1 MNKYLKYI
9 VIFLAVL
16 ILILFSVTVFVIIKK
31 YNQVEDKYIENLEI
45 LPKLTTDQILQTFDV
60 DDNKL
65 YLYVKNRSNNKT
77 SIIIYNLK
85 NSKKIGNIIFEEKWY
100 LKHF

>member
-1 MNKYLKYI
+1 M
-9 VIFLAVL
+9 
-16 ILILFSVTVFVIIKK
+16 LFSVTVFIIIKK

-45 LPKLTTDQILQTFDV
+45 FPKLTDDQFVHSFNV

-65 YLYVKNRSNNKT
+65 YLYVKNKSNNKT

-85 NSKKIGNIIFEEKWY
+85 NSKEIGNIIIKD
-100 LKHF
+100 K

>member
-1 MNKYLKYI
+1 MNKYLKFT

-16 ILILFSVTVFVIIKK
+16 ILILFSITVFVIIKK

-85 NSKKIGNIIFEEKWY
+85 NSKKIGNIIFEEK
-100 LKHF
+100 

>member
-1 MNKYLKYI
+1 MNKFLKFL
-9 VIFLAVL
+9 VFSLAVL

-45 LPKLTTDQILQTFDV
+45 YPKLENNQFVQSFDV

-65 YLYVKNRSNNKT
+65 YLYVKNKSNNKT

-85 NSKKIGNIIFEEKWY
+85 NSKKIGNITIKDQ
-100 LKHF
+100 

>member
-1 MNKYLKYI
+1 MNKFLKFL
-9 VIFLAVL
+9 VFSLAVL

-45 LPKLTTDQILQTFDV
+45 YPKLDNNQFVQSFDV

-65 YLYVKNRSNNKT
+65 YLYVKNKSNNKT

-85 NSKKIGNIIFEEKWY
+85 NSKKIGNITIKDQ
-100 LKHF
+100 

>member
-1 MNKYLKYI
+1 
-9 VIFLAVL
+9 
-16 ILILFSVTVFVIIKK
+16 LFSVTVVVIIKK

-45 LPKLTTDQILQTFDV
+45 FPKLTDNQFVHSFDI

-65 YLYVKNRSNNKT
+65 YLYVKNKSNNKT

-85 NSKKIGNIIFEEKWY
+85 NNKEIGNIIIKD
-100 LKHF
+100 K

>member
-1 MNKYLKYI
+1 MNKYLKFI

-16 ILILFSVTVFVIIKK
+16 ILILFSITVFVIIKK
-31 YNQVEDKYIENLEI
+31 YYQVEDKYIENIEI
-45 LPKLTTDQILQTFDV
+45 LPKLSHNQILQTFDV

-65 YLYVKNRSNNKT
+65 YLYVKNKSNNKT

-85 NSKKIGNIIFEEKWY
+85 SSKKIGNIIFEDK
-100 LKHF
+100 

>member
-1 MNKYLKYI
+1 MNKYLKFT

-16 ILILFSVTVFVIIKK
+16 ILILFSITVFVIIKK
-31 YNQVEDKYIENLEI
+31 YSQVEDKYIENLEI

-85 NSKKIGNIIFEEKWY
+85 NSKKIGNIIFEEK
-100 LKHF
+100 

>member
-1 MNKYLKYI
+1 MNKYLKFI

-45 LPKLTTDQILQTFDV
+45 FPKLTDNQLVHSFDV

-65 YLYVKNRSNNKT
+65 YLYVKNISNNKT

-85 NSKKIGNIIFEEKWY
+85 NSKEIGNIIIKD
-100 LKHF
+100 K

>member
-1 MNKYLKYI
+1 MNKHLKFI

-16 ILILFSVTVFVIIKK
+16 IIILFSVTIFVIIKK

-45 LPKLTTDQILQTFDV
+45 FPKLTNNQIVQSIDV
-60 DDNKL
+60 NDNKI
-65 YLYVKNRSNNKT
+65 YFYVKDKSNNKN

-85 NSKKIGNIIFEEKWY
+85 NGKKVGSILIKD
-100 LKHF
+100 K

>member
-1 MNKYLKYI
+1 MNKYLKFT
-9 VIFLAVL
+9 VILLAVL
-16 ILILFSVTVFVIIKK
+16 ILILFSIIVFVIIKK

-45 LPKLTTDQILQTFDV
+45 LPKLSNNQILQTFDV

-65 YLYVKNRSNNKT
+65 YLYVKNKSSNKT

-85 NSKKIGNIIFEEKWY
+85 SSKKIGNIIFEDK
-100 LKHF
+100 

>member
-1 MNKYLKYI
+1 MNKYLKFI
-9 VIFLAVL
+9 VSLLAVL
-16 ILILFSVTVFVIIKK
+16 ILILLSTIIIVIIKK

-85 NSKKIGNIIFEEKWY
+85 NSKKIGNIIFEEK
-100 LKHF
+100 

>member
-1 MNKYLKYI
+1 MNKYLKFI

-31 YNQVEDKYIENLEI
+31 YNQVEDKYIENLEVF
-45 LPKLTTDQILQTFDV
+45 PKLTDNQLLQSFDV

-65 YLYVKNRSNNKT
+65 YLYVKNKSNNHT

-85 NSKKIGNIIFEEKWY
+85 NNKKIGNITIKDQ
-100 LKHF
+100 

>member
-1 MNKYLKYI
+1 MNKFLKFL
-9 VIFLAVL
+9 VFFLAVL

-45 LPKLTTDQILQTFDV
+45 YPKLENNQFVQSFDV

-65 YLYVKNRSNNKT
+65 YLYVKNKSNNKT

-85 NSKKIGNIIFEEKWY
+85 NSKKIGNITIKDQ
-100 LKHF
+100 

>member
-16 ILILFSVTVFVIIKK
+16 ILMLFSVTVFIIIKK

-45 LPKLTTDQILQTFDV
+45 FPKLTDDQFVHSFNV

-65 YLYVKNRSNNKT
+65 YLYVKNKSNNKT

-85 NSKKIGNIIFEEKWY
+85 NSKEIGNIIIKD
-100 LKHF
+100 K